1 MLHLDPPLAPP
12 LETNHEADHVVEAA
26 FARDRPYRGLPTAPA
41 LGRRRSRRSKA
52 IDATSKTQRL
62 ELPDDTTA
70 IGTRDRRVRRPR
82 CRALH

>member
-1 MLHLDPPLAPP
+1 MKRITSSKLPL
-12 LETNHEADHVVEAA
+12 LGIVFIAA
-26 FARDRPYRGLPTAPA
+26 CLLLLPSAA
-41 LGRRRSRRSKA
+41 AVAKA